1 MLESLL
7 QILPVFLIMG
17 FGVVL
22 DILDLLPKRTGSY
35 VGAYV
40 LYAALP
46 MLLLDILSG
55 SSLGDLLHGG
65 FWAGF
70 ALSQVLIYILG
81 YTLDYFL
88 ARRGHGTAV
97 CFALSCS
104 FSNVAFIGLPVI
116 ASLFPGNHVALLA
129 AGITVIV
136 PNLLVIP
143 SQVQL
148 EYLKYANPGA
158 GNAAVEGGQ
167 GVATHPLRVLRK
179 ALLHNQLVW
188 ATLLGFVLGLTG
200 LGLWGPLDKAV
211 TMIGSTTAPCMLFA
225 LGLDLR
231 AKIRLA
237 LGGERGNSM
246 KRLTLASVI
255 KLVVHPLLAWLLLA
269 MFGVSGVWLV
279 VGVIQSGT
287 ATALVTTVF
296 AEIYDHEPAEAALIA
311 VVTNVL
317 NLVTLTVLAGVFRS
331 MGLL

>member
-167 GVATHPLRVLRK
+167 GVA
-179 ALLHNQLVW
+179 N
-188 ATLLGFVLGLTG
+188 
-200 LGLWGPLDKAV
+200 
-211 TMIGSTTAPCMLFA
+211 
-225 LGLDLR
+225 
-231 AKIRLA
+231 
-237 LGGERGNSM
+237 
-246 KRLTLASVI
+246 ASVAGPAQGAAAQSACLGHLAGLCARTHRAGPVGAAGQGRDHDRQHQPPPACCSRSGWI
-255 KLVVHPLLAWLLLA
+255 CAPRSAWLWEA
-269 MFGVSGVWLV
+269 NG
-279 VGVIQSGT
+279 
-287 ATALVTTVF
+287 ATA
-296 AEIYDHEPAEAALIA
+296 
-311 VVTNVL
+311 
-317 NLVTLTVLAGVFRS
+317 
-331 MGLL
+331 